1 MKFAHCPVPSSEKW
15 SRTRRRVSI
24 LNILGIVKP
33 DVLFLVLCLPLIF
46 IGLNTTR
53 DLEWPYDL
61 DHYRD
66 IAQTQTILDGGYGS
80 DPYYLN
86 EYIWYNPGS
95 HFVIGVLSLLFNMG
109 IPETI
114 VRVGPFL
121 NLLPLIAFCIMMRI
135 IFGWPTAL
143 ISTMAYLLIPNN
155 CYPVW
160 CSSLYSPWFYPSTF
174 SQAFFYITVTL
185 FYIALKKSLKT
196 RYYVI
201 VGFLLGVTFLFHTA
215 PAFIGF
221 GLITIC
227 FLGKMGVK
235 LKNRQLII
243 DESKSLLRKFL
254 CLVIPA
260 LIISMIF
267 IYFIIWHYQL
277 KILNPLPCSWLWD
290 QLTFEKLPSLLQKE
304 FLHLFSLIAA
314 FGLVHLISSKKDI
327 AARNILL
334 SWLVFCLAC
343 AGCSILKSNLES
355 LNSLPSIIPAHHFF
369 FYLKTLSYVF
379 FGFGAVCIGQIL
391 RKLLKN
397 NRLLMKKIKP
407 HLLNIPFQ
415 SKTKL
420 VVYVIITALLTLY
433 ILYVYPGN
441 KNLYETRNA
450 CLSRMSQTHLIDLY
464 YWVRQNTRKDDVF
477 LCSNK
482 FGMKAV
488 VPAGRKVVAT
498 HICFSNPF
506 VDYKKRNGDREKMM
520 ENLKSGG
527 ILSFFRL
534 CVKYKVKYVI
544 AETPVFTKANKYFM
558 KHLKKVFQSG
568 NVVVARINFD
578 QRLRLSKRTSGEPQ
592 KDGENND
599 N

>member
-1 MKFAHCPVPSSEKW
+1 MKFTHCSVPGWKN
-15 SRTRRRVSI
+15 RTQVRREISI
-24 LNILGIVKP
+24 LNILRIVKP

-66 IAQTQTILDGGYGS
+66 IAQTQIILDGGYGS

-95 HFVIGVLSLLFNMG
+95 HFVIGILSRLFNMG

-114 VRVGPFL
+114 VKVGSFL
-121 NLLPLIAFCIMMRI
+121 NLLPLIAFYVMLRIMV
-135 IFGWPTAL
+135 GWSTAL
-143 ISTMAYLLIPNN
+143 VSTMAYLFINN
-155 CYPVW
+155 NWDPV
-160 CSSLYSPWFYPSTF
+160 CFYSLYSPWFYPANF
-174 SQAFFYITVTL
+174 SQALFYITVTL
-185 FYIALKKSLKT
+185 FYIVMRKNLKA
-196 RYYVI
+196 RYYAI
-201 VGFLLGVTFLFHTA
+201 VGTLLGVTFLFHTA
-215 PAFIGF
+215 PAFIGA
-221 GLITIC
+221 GIITLS
-227 FLGKMGVK
+227 FFWKMGVK
-235 LKNRQLII
+235 LRNRQLTIC
-243 DESKSLLRKFL
+243 EGKNLLKKFI
-254 CLVIPA
+254 CLIIPA
-260 LIISMIF
+260 LIISIIF
-267 IYFIIWHYQL
+267 IYFIIWYYQL
-277 KILNPLPCSWLWD
+277 KVVNPLPCSWLWD
-290 QLTFEKLPSLLQKE
+290 QLTLAKLPSLLQKE

-314 FGLVHLISSKKDI
+314 FGLVHLLSSKKDI

-369 FYLKTLSYVF
+369 FYLKTLSYLF

-391 RKLLKN
+391 WKLLKN
-397 NRLLMKKIKP
+397 NRLLIKKINP

-420 VVYVIITALLTLY
+420 VVYVIITALLTVY

-441 KNLYETRNA
+441 KSLYESRKA
-450 CLSRMSQTHLIDLY
+450 CLSRMSKTHLIDLY

-477 LCSNK
+477 LCSDK
-482 FGMKAV
+482 FSMKAV
-488 VPAGRKVVAT
+488 APAGRKVVAT

-506 VDYKKRNGDREKMM
+506 VDYKERNGDRKRMM

-544 AETPVFTKANKYFM
+544 AETSVFTKANKYFM
-558 KHLKKVFQSG
+558 KYLKKVFQSG
-568 NVVVARINFD
+568 NVVIARIDFD